1 MRQTYAASESKE
13 SSMRGSGSQVEISH
27 VAEGPPSSSTLQ
39 PHPPVKNEPESVPYG
54 VNVDAARARDT
65 RKRVDPAAS
74 TVTASARV

>member
-39 PHPPVKNEPESVPYG
+39 PHPPVKNESESVPY
-54 VNVDAARARDT
+54 AARARDT
-65 RKRVDPAAS
+65 HKRVDPAAS
-74 TVTASARV
+74 TVTAGAGV